1 MKNLVS
7 IFAALILLAACKEGE
22 QAVNR
27 KESLP
32 EGMSEVVFNQVMTQ
46 PWILDGFNVGK
57 KTLGLLN

>member
-32 EGMSEVVFNQVMTQ
+32 EGMSEVVFNQVNRSK
-46 PWILDGFNVGK
+46 G
-57 KTLGLLN
+57 TLLCFMGE